1 MDIRNT
7 QKNHM
12 TDYDIVKELHEEIKK
27 IMNKDKTIENED
39 ILSMIYSI
47 HTYILHD
54 LEQKEKILNKI
65 ENLEGIINKKINSV
79 DDITKELI
87 KLEYKIEN
95 VQMQLQKITNFNTSL
110 IEKFIYF
117 VFAALLGL
125 VTVNFLKKFS

>member
-7 QKNHM
+7 QKNHI

-27 IMNKDKTIENED
+27 NMNKGKTVENED

-47 HTYILHD
+47 YTYILQD
-54 LEQKEKILNKI
+54 LEQKKKLLNKI
-65 ENLEGIINKKINSV
+65 ENLEGIINKKISSV

-95 VQMQLQKITNFNTSL
+95 MQMQLQKITNFN
-110 IEKFIYF
+110 
-117 VFAALLGL
+117 
-125 VTVNFLKKFS
+125 

>member
-7 QKNHM
+7 QKNHI

-47 HTYILHD
+47 HTYILRD

-95 VQMQLQKITNFNTSL
+95 VQMQLQKITNFNSSL

-125 VTVNFLKKFS
+125 VTGSFLK